1 MPARRPPR
9 PIGAAA
15 VRRTTP
21 APGPVTAPPALDDLV
36 PVRRHRAVDR
46 EDGLVTVLVPK
57 FTGRFSRRWLVPL
70 LAKPDMRVHLDAVG
84 SFVWRQCD
92 GALTVRAIADRVA
105 ERFGGEPEA
114 RRGDVVR
121 FVRKL
126 VREESLAFHPPGGSA
141 EQQRGPAPDGP
152 SV

>member
-1 MPARRPPR
+1 M
-9 PIGAAA
+9 
-15 VRRTTP
+15 TP

-57 FTGRFSRRWLVPL
+57 FTGRFTRRWFVPL
-70 LAKPDMRVHLDAVG
+70 LAKPDMRVHLDALG

-92 GALTVRAIADRVA
+92 GLATVRAIGDRVA
-105 ERFGGEPEA
+105 EQFGGEREA
-114 RRGDVVR
+114 RRLDVVR

-126 VREESLAFHPPGGSA
+126 VREESLAFTPPGAPPEVPGG
-141 EQQRGPAPDGP
+141 QDPDGFT
-152 SV
+152 V

>member
-1 MPARRPPR
+1 
-9 PIGAAA
+9 
-15 VRRTTP
+15 VTTP
-21 APGPVTAPPALDDLV
+21 PVLDDLV

-57 FTGRFSRRWLVPL
+57 FTGRFTRRWFVPL

-92 GALTVRAIADRVA
+92 GLATVRAIGDRVA
-105 ERFGGEPEA
+105 ERFGGEREA
-114 RRGDVVR
+114 RRLDVVR

-126 VREESLAFHPPGGSA
+126 VREESLAFNPPGGSA
-141 EQQRGPAPDGP
+141 EEQSGPAPDGP

>member
-1 MPARRPPR
+1 
-9 PIGAAA
+9 
-15 VRRTTP
+15 
-21 APGPVTAPPALDDLV
+21 VTAPLALDDLV

-57 FTGRFSRRWLVPL
+57 FTSRFARRWFVPL

-92 GALTVRAIADRVA
+92 GVTTVRAIAGRVA
-105 ERFGGEPEA
+105 ERFGGEREA
-114 RRGDVVR
+114 RRLDVVR

-126 VREESLAFHPPGGSA
+126 VREESLAFTPPGGPA
-141 EQQRGPAPDGP
+141 EEMRGPIRDGP
-152 SV
+152 TD